1 MSGHSKWSTI
11 KRQKES
17 TDIKRGLLFSKLA
30 RAITIAG
37 KVGVNPDANFKLRL
51 AIDRA
56 RAANMPKDN
65 IERAITKAVGGAAVE
80 EVTYE
85 GYGPSG
91 VAVVVQAVT
100 DNKNRTAQ
108 EIKNLFERGG
118 GRLGN
123 PGSVSYQFEE
133 LGQLLVQKTS
143 SPEEQ
148 MLALIDAGVEDLE
161 ETPDGIEIFVNTR
174 ELSSLR
180 EKINELGFGVVS
192 SEFVLRPKNLITIN
206 NQSGAQK
213 VVSFLENIQA
223 HDDVQNVWANID
235 IPQEVLGQIGK

>member
-65 IERAITKAVGGAAVE
+65 IERAITRAVGGAGVE
-80 EVTYE
+80 EATYE

-108 EIKNLFERGG
+108 EVKNLFERGG

-133 LGQLLVQKTS
+133 LGQLVVQKTN
-143 SPEEQ
+143 SPQEQ

-180 EKINELGFGVVS
+180 EKINELGFDVAS
-192 SEFVLRPKNLITIN
+192 LELVLRPKNLVTIN
-206 NQSGAQK
+206 NPSEAQK

-235 IPQEVLGQIGK
+235 IPQEILGQIGK

>member
-30 RAITIAG
+30 RAITIAARE
-37 KVGVNPDANFKLRL
+37 GVNPDANFKLRL

-65 IERAITKAVGGAAVE
+65 IERAITRAVGGAAVE

-180 EKINELGFGVVS
+180 EKINELGFEVVS
-192 SEFVLRPKNLITIN
+192 SELVLRPKNLITIN
-206 NQSGAQK
+206 NPSGAQK
-213 VVSFLENIQA
+213 VISFLENIQA

>member
-30 RAITIAG
+30 RAITIAARE
-37 KVGVNPDANFKLRL
+37 GVNPDANFKLRL

>member
-1 MSGHSKWSTI
+1 
-11 KRQKES
+11 
-17 TDIKRGLLFSKLA
+17 
-30 RAITIAG
+30 
-37 KVGVNPDANFKLRL
+37 
-51 AIDRA
+51 
-56 RAANMPKDN
+56 MPKDN